1 MSCVK
6 IVLFSL
12 PKNNQV
18 HKMTDFVLRRLRSA
32 CTLTKTDQNLFCVL
46 GRLTDKSA
54 YFISQPK
61 FLFCLF
67 SGAFVF
73 PFVLMLFLLG
83 LPLMFME
90 LSFGQF
96 AGLGPAVV
104 FERFCP
110 LFHGKLS

>member
-1 MSCVK
+1 MGIYNMDNHVILKEKKVK
-6 IVLFSL
+6 QHLLIIHHYL
-12 PKNNQV
+12 
-18 HKMTDFVLRRLRSA
+18 
-32 CTLTKTDQNLFCVL
+32 
-46 GRLTDKSA
+46 
-54 YFISQPK
+54 I
-61 FLFCLF
+61 
-67 SGAFVF
+67 SGAFVL

-110 LFHGKLS
+110 LFHGE